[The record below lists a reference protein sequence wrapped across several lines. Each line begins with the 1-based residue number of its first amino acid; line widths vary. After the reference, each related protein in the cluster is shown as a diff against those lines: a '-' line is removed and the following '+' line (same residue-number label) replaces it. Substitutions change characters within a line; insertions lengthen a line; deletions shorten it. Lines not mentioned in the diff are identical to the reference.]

1 MLKFS
6 PANAKI
12 KALAQV
18 DSIKSFLENKRK
30 VYSLDLLS
38 GWSCPYAMDCLS
50 KVVVDLAG
58 KKTIKDGPHTK
69 FRCFSASQEV
79 VFPGVYNLRKHNFDL
94 LKASENPAQL
104 IADSMPRNMGV
115 CRIHVGGDMFRESY
129 FLAWAD
135 IAKQYPNILFY
146 AYTKSLPFWVKHK
159 KPFSKIDNF
168 VLTASYGGRFDNL
181 IKEYKL
187 RSSIVV
193 FSEQQ
198 AKKLKLEID
207 HTDEHA
213 ANPAT
218 KNKNFAL
225 LIHGAQPAG
234 SDASKAIKELKAAN
248 VKFSYGKDVP
258 SVVNNNA

>member
-12 KALAQV
+12 QALSKIDDIAT
-18 DSIKSFLENKRK
+18 FLGNKRK
-30 VYSLDLLS
+30 VFSLDLLS
-38 GWSCPYAMDCLS
+38 GWSCPYAKDCLS
-50 KVVVDLAG
+50 KVIILDG
-58 KKTIKDGPHTK
+58 HKKIKDGPDTK

-79 VFPGVYNLRKHNFDL
+79 VFPGVYNLRKHNFDS

-104 IADSMPRNMGV
+104 ISDSMPGNLGI
-115 CRIHVGGDMFRESY
+115 CRIHVGGDMFNEKY

-135 IAKQYPNILFY
+135 IARQFPDRLFY
-146 AYTKSLPFWVKHK
+146 AYTKSLPFWVKNK
-159 KPFSKIDNF
+159 KEFSKIKNF
-168 VLTASYGGRFDNL
+168 VLTASYGGRYDNL
-181 IKEYKL
+181 IKEEKL

-193 FSEQQ
+193 FSEIE
-198 AKKLKLEID
+198 AKKLRLKID

-218 KNKNFAL
+218 KDKNFAL

-234 SDASKAIKELKAAN
+234 SDASQAIKAMKAEGI
-248 VKFSYGKDVP
+248 KFSYGKKGKTDA
-258 SVVNNNA
+258 SVTA

>member
-12 KALAQV
+12 KALSKIDA
-18 DSIKSFLENKRK
+18 IATFLSNKRK
-30 VYSLDLLS
+30 VFSLDLLS
-38 GWSCPYAMDCLS
+38 GWSCPYASDCLS
-50 KVVVDLAG
+50 KVIVTLG
-58 KKTIKDGPHTK
+58 KKTIKDGPNTK

-104 IADSMPRNMGV
+104 IADSMPTNLGV
-115 CRIHVGGDMFRESY
+115 CRIHVGGDMFNEKY

-135 IAKQYPNILFY
+135 IARQFPDKLFY
-146 AYTKSLPFWVKHK
+146 AYTKSLPFWVKNK
-159 KPFSKIDNF
+159 KEFSKIKNF
-168 VLTASYGGRFDNL
+168 VLTASYGGRYDKL
-181 IKEYKL
+181 IKEEKL
-187 RSSIVV
+187 RSAIVV
-193 FSEQQ
+193 FSENE
-198 AKKLKLEID
+198 AKKLRLEID

-218 KNKNFAL
+218 KNWNFAL

-234 SDASKAIKELKAAN
+234 SEASQAIKELKAAGT
-248 VKFSYGKDVP
+248 KFSYGKA
-258 SVVNNNA
+258 SNAIVSNA